1 MGAAAS
7 LVSNDRR
14 DAVRI
19 AVHEVFPLNL
29 YPLEE
34 RLFSKGSFYADDDDT
49 RFADQRAHIPVFETL
64 GLHEWSVSQ
73 LWRHFRQVTDK
84 ASSQTL

>member
-1 MGAAAS
+1 MGAGAS

-14 DAVRI
+14 DAIRI
-19 AVHEVFPLNL
+19 AVHEAFPLNL

-34 RLFSKGSFYADDDDT
+34 RLFSEGSFYGDDGDSP
-49 RFADQRAHIPVFETL
+49 FAHQRAHIPIFETL
-64 GLHEWSVSQ
+64 GLHEWSVLQ

-84 ASSQTL
+84 TSS